1 MDYSAQQQMKKL
13 KLKAKLIFFPH
24 MIVQRIL
31 RRHFGGKRE
40 KFIFKADLATHFK
53 KEKQHNTP
61 SDHAF

>member
-1 MDYSAQQQMKKL
+1 
-13 KLKAKLIFFPH
+13 